1 VDVALKSPLSV
12 ARPTNPTLSDYR
24 DALAFLF
31 ARTTG
36 AFKFGLERTTA
47 LLAALGNPERRYPS
61 IHIAGTNGKGSSVAT
76 MAALLTAKG
85 LKVATYTSPHLIDFR
100 ERMVVG
106 GNVISS
112 DEVVAFI
119 ATHMPLIEEIGAS

>member
-1 VDVALKSPLSV
+1 VDVALTVTSQSV
-12 ARPTNPTLSDYR
+12 APQPKLADYR
-24 DALAFLF
+24 DALAYLF
-31 ARTTG
+31 SRTTG

-61 IHIAGTNGKGSSVAT
+61 IHVAGTNGKGSSVAT

-85 LKVATYTSPHLIDFR
+85 LRVATYTSPHLVDFR

-106 GNVISS
+106 G
-112 DEVVAFI
+112 
-119 ATHMPLIEEIGAS
+119 